1 MTFRPELI
9 DELLKEYRNPE
20 DLMGEGGIFK
30 QLSKALLERCLSAE
44 LDPHLAEEKAASEI
58 DALGGG
64 KAETPRLRDAI
75 HDLVKTALLHGW
87 INTHD

>member
-1 MTFRPELI
+1 MLQDLR
-9 DELLKEYRNPE
+9 YRNPE

-30 QLSKALLERCLSAE
+30 QLSKALIERCLSAE

-64 KAETPRLRDAI
+64 KAETPRNRRNG
-75 HDLVKTALLHGW
+75 HSKKTIKWQFQADESSGASSL
-87 INTHD
+87 NSF